1 VKIPRGAYHPDNS
14 YQAHPPHLEEV
25 KEDQRTV
32 IRPIM
37 QGGWIESERSF
48 SNANLS
54 KGGQSFGNKRRSGSS
69 MKRESAG
76 GMNNFVLQSKSTL
89 SA

>member
-1 VKIPRGAYHPDNS
+1 
-14 YQAHPPHLEEV
+14 
-25 KEDQRTV
+25 
-32 IRPIM
+32 M

-54 KGGQSFGNKRRSGSS
+54 KGGQSFENKRRSGSS